1 LMKINSFNFLKNNS
15 KIYKNNLRKC
25 SEIFKNLFNIKEN
38 FFFNTLS
45 EQYQKNLFLK
55 KIILKKKLHKNIL
68 IVGMGGSVLGTKM
81 LSSFF
86 GLDKNYYFLD
96 SLNNSAVNDL
106 IRKDLSKF
114 SIFIISKSGQT
125 LETLTNC
132 NIILNNFNK
141 RKKEI
146 SKNFIII
153 SERNSIL
160 FNFAKKNNILFFE
173 HNINLSG
180 RYSVLSEAGLLM
192 FNLDYKKIMQGINSV
207 LKKDL
212 KKNLIN
218 NAATL
223 LTLITKS
230 KIDTHV
236 SLIYTHNLLNYG
248 YWHQQLLAESIGKNG
263 KDFTPIISECP
274 KDHHSIMQL
283 YLDGKRN
290 KFFTFFKTINNKIDQ
305 PIKDYFDQKLKKNS
319 LNNIVDAQFNATI
332 KVFKKNLIP
341 FRVILIDQ
349 KKPIQSFI
357 SLLVYSMLETTIL
370 CKALDLNP
378 FNQPAVE
385 AIKKE
390 TYSLL
395 S

>member
-1 LMKINSFNFLKNNS
+1 MKINLFNFLKNNS
-15 KIYKNNLRKC
+15 ISYKNNFRKC
-25 SEIFKNLFNIKEN
+25 SKIFKDLLVNKEN

-45 EQYQKNLFLK
+45 AEYQKTVSLK
-55 KIILKKKLHKNIL
+55 KSILKQKLHKNIL
-68 IVGMGGSVLGTKM
+68 VIGMGGSVLGSKM
-81 LSSFF
+81 FSSFF

-96 SLNNSAVNDL
+96 NLNNSIVNNF
-106 IRKDLSKF
+106 IKKDLSKF
-114 SIFIISKSGQT
+114 SIFIISKSGKT

-141 RKKEI
+141 RKKNI
-146 SKNFIII
+146 SKNFIVI
-153 SERNSIL
+153 SERNNIL
-160 FNFAKKNNILFFE
+160 SNFAKKNNLMFFE

-180 RYSVLSEAGLLM
+180 RYSVLSEVGLLM
-192 FNLDYKKIMQGINSV
+192 FNLDYKKIIQGIDSV
-207 LKKDL
+207 LKKGL
-212 KKNLIN
+212 NKNLIR

-223 LTLITKS
+223 LTLIKKS

-236 SLIYTHNLLNYG
+236 SLIYSHNLLSYG
-248 YWHQQLLAESIGKNG
+248 YWHQQLLAESIGKKG

-283 YLDGKRN
+283 YLDGKKN
-290 KFFTFFKTINNKIDQ
+290 KFFTFFKTINNKLDQ
-305 PIKDYFDQKLKKNS
+305 PIKDYFDQKFKRKS
-319 LNNIVDAQFNATI
+319 LNNIIDSQFNATI
-332 KVFKKNLIP
+332 NIFKKNLIP
-341 FRVILIDQ
+341 FRVVLIDQ

-357 SLLVYSMLETTIL
+357 SLIVYSMLETAIL
-370 CKALDLNP
+370 CKALNLNP

-395 S
+395 T

>member
-1 LMKINSFNFLKNNS
+1 MKINSFNFLKNNS
-15 KIYKNNLRKC
+15 ITYKNNLRKC
-25 SEIFKNLFNIKEN
+25 SEIFKNLLNNKEN
-38 FFFNTLS
+38 FFLNTLS
-45 EQYQKNLFLK
+45 EEYQKSLFLK
-55 KIILKKKLHKNIL
+55 RIVLKKRIHKNIL

-96 SLNNSAVNDL
+96 SLNNSTVNDF
-106 IRKDLSKF
+106 IKKDLSKF

-132 NIILNNFNK
+132 NIILNNFK
-141 RKKEI
+141 KIKKEI

-153 SERNSIL
+153 SEKNTVL
-160 FNFAKKNNILFFE
+160 HNFARKNNILFFE
-173 HNINLSG
+173 HNVNLSG

-192 FNLDYKKIMQGINSV
+192 FNLDYKKIIQGINSV

-223 LTLITKS
+223 LTLMTKS
-230 KIDTHV
+230 RIDTHV
-236 SLIYTHNLLNYG
+236 SLIYSHNLLNYG
-248 YWHQQLLAESIGKNG
+248 FWHQQLLAESIGKNG

-283 YLDGKRN
+283 YLGGKRN

-305 PIKDYFDQKLKKNS
+305 PITDYFDQKFKKSS
-319 LNNIVDAQFNATI
+319 LDNIVDAQFNATI
-332 KVFKKNLIP
+332 NVFKKNLIP

-357 SLLVYSMLETTIL
+357 SLLVYSMLETAIL

>member
-1 LMKINSFNFLKNNS
+1 MKINSFNFFKNNS

-25 SEIFKNLFNIKEN
+25 SEIFKNLFSIKEN

-153 SERNSIL
+153 SERSNVL

-192 FNLDYKKIMQGINSV
+192 FNLDYKKIIQGINSV

-248 YWHQQLLAESIGKNG
+248 YWHQQLLAVSIGKNG

-395 S
+395 R

>member
-1 LMKINSFNFLKNNS
+1 MKINSFNFLKNNS

-68 IVGMGGSVLGTKM
+68 IVGTGGSVLGTKM

-86 GLDKNYYFLD
+86 GLDNNYYFLD

-357 SLLVYSMLETTIL
+357 SLLVYSMLETAIL

>member
-1 LMKINSFNFLKNNS
+1 MKINSFNFLKNRTTF
-15 KIYKNNLRKC
+15 YKNNLRKC
-25 SEIFKNLFNIKEN
+25 SEIFKNLLNDKEN

-45 EQYQKNLFLK
+45 EEYQKSLFLK
-55 KIILKKKLHKNIL
+55 KIVLKKKLHKNIL
-68 IVGMGGSVLGTKM
+68 IVGMGGSVLGSKM

-96 SLNNSAVNDL
+96 NLNNFTVNDF
-106 IRKDLSKF
+106 IKKDLSKF
-114 SIFIISKSGQT
+114 SIFIISKSGKT

-132 NIILNNFNK
+132 NIILNNFEK
-141 RKKEI
+141 RKKNI

-160 FNFAKKNNILFFE
+160 FNFARKNNLLFFE

-192 FNLDYKKIMQGINSV
+192 FNLDYKKINQGINSV
-207 LKKDL
+207 IKNDL
-212 KKNLIN
+212 KINLIK

-223 LTLITKS
+223 LTLIKKS

-236 SLIYTHNLLNYG
+236 SLIYSHNLLSYG
-248 YWHQQLLAESIGKNG
+248 YWHQQLLAESIGKTG

-283 YLDGKRN
+283 YLDGKSN

-305 PIKDYFDQKLKKNS
+305 PIKDYFNQKLRKNS
-319 LNNIVDAQFNATI
+319 LNNIIDGQFNATI
-332 KVFKKNLIP
+332 NVFKKNLMP
-341 FRVILIDQ
+341 FRVILID
-349 KKPIQSFI
+349 KKRPIQSFI
-357 SLLVYSMLETTIL
+357 SLLVYSMLETAIL

-390 TYSLL
+390 TYSIL

>member
-1 LMKINSFNFLKNNS
+1 MKINTINFLKNNS
-15 KIYKNNLRKC
+15 KFYKNNLRKC
-25 SEIFKNLFNIKEN
+25 SEILKDLLNNKEN

-45 EQYQKNLFLK
+45 EQYQRSLFFKKNS
-55 KIILKKKLHKNIL
+55 LKKKLHKNIL
-68 IVGMGGSVLGTKM
+68 IVGMGGSVLGAKM

-96 SLNNSAVNDL
+96 SLNKSMVNDF
-106 IRKDLSKF
+106 IKKDLSKF
-114 SIFIISKSGQT
+114 SIFIISKSGKT

-132 NIILNNFNK
+132 NIILDNFKK
-141 RKKEI
+141 RKKDI

-153 SERNSIL
+153 SEKNTIL

-192 FNLDYKKIMQGINSV
+192 FNLDYKKIIQGINSV
-207 LKKDL
+207 LKKNL

-223 LTLITKS
+223 LTLMTKS
-230 KIDTHV
+230 KVDIHV
-236 SLIYTHNLLNYG
+236 SLIYSHNLLNYG
-248 YWHQQLLAESIGKNG
+248 YWHQQLLAESIGKRG
-263 KDFTPIISECP
+263 KDLTPIISECP
-274 KDHHSIMQL
+274 KDNHSIMQL

-290 KFFTFFKTINNKIDQ
+290 KFFTFIKTINNKIDQ
-305 PIKDYFDQKLKKNS
+305 PIKDCFNQKFKKNT
-319 LNNIVDAQFNATI
+319 LNKIVDAQFNSTI
-332 KVFKKNLIP
+332 NVFKKNLIP
-341 FRVILIDQ
+341 FRVLLIDQ

-357 SLLVYSMLETTIL
+357 SLLVYSMLEAAIL
-370 CKALDLNP
+370 CKALNLNP
-378 FNQPAVE
+378 FDQPAVE
-385 AIKKE
+385 TIKKE

>member
-1 LMKINSFNFLKNNS
+1 MKINSFNFLKNNS

-132 NIILNNFNK
+132 NIILNDFNK

-212 KKNLIN
+212 NKNLIN

-357 SLLVYSMLETTIL
+357 SLLVYSMLETAIL

>member
-1 LMKINSFNFLKNNS
+1 MKINSFIFLKNNS
-15 KIYKNNLRKC
+15 ITYKNNLRKC
-25 SEIFKNLFNIKEN
+25 SELFNNLLNNKEN
-38 FFFNTLS
+38 FFLNTLS
-45 EQYQKNLFLK
+45 EEYQKSLFLK
-55 KIILKKKLHKNIL
+55 RIVLKKRIHKNIL
-68 IVGMGGSVLGTKM
+68 IVGMGGSVLGAKM

-86 GLDKNYYFLD
+86 GSDRNYYFLD
-96 SLNNSAVNDL
+96 SLNNFIVNDF
-106 IRKDLSKF
+106 IKKDLSKF
-114 SIFIISKSGQT
+114 SIFIISKSGRT

-132 NIILNNFNK
+132 NIILNKFK
-141 RKKEI
+141 KIKKEI

-153 SERNSIL
+153 SEKNSVL
-160 FNFAKKNNILFFE
+160 HNFARKNNILFFE
-173 HNINLSG
+173 HNVNLSG

-192 FNLDYKKIMQGINSV
+192 FNLDYKKIIQGINFV
-207 LKKDL
+207 LKKGL

-223 LTLITKS
+223 LTLMAKS

-236 SLIYTHNLLNYG
+236 SLIYSHNLLNYG
-248 YWHQQLLAESIGKNG
+248 FWHQQLLAESIGKNG

-274 KDHHSIMQL
+274 KDHHSLMQL
-283 YLDGKRN
+283 YLGGKRN

-305 PIKDYFDQKLKKNS
+305 PITDYFGQKFKKSS
-319 LNNIVDAQFNATI
+319 LENIVDAQFNATI
-332 KVFKKNLIP
+332 NVFKKNLIP

-357 SLLVYSMLETTIL
+357 SLLVYSMLETAIL

>member
-1 LMKINSFNFLKNNS
+1 MKINSFNFLKNNS
-15 KIYKNNLRKC
+15 TLYKNNSTKC
-25 SEIFKNLFNIKEN
+25 SEIFKNLIRNKEN

-45 EQYQKNLFLK
+45 YDYQKSIFLK
-55 KIILKKKLHKNIL
+55 KIFLKKKLHKNVL
-68 IVGMGGSVLGTKM
+68 IIGIGGSVLGSKM

-96 SLNNSAVNDL
+96 SLNNSTVNDF
-106 IRKDLSKF
+106 IKKDLSKF

-132 NIILNNFNK
+132 NIILNNFQK

-153 SERNSIL
+153 SETNSIL
-160 FNFAKKNNILFFE
+160 FNFARKNNILFFE

-192 FNLDYKKIMQGINSV
+192 FNLDYKKIIQGINSV

-212 KKNLIN
+212 NKNLIS

-236 SLIYTHNLLNYG
+236 SLIYSHNLINYG
-248 YWHQQLLAESIGKNG
+248 YWHRQLLAESIGKNG

-290 KFFTFFKTINNKIDQ
+290 KFFTFIKTINNKIDQ
-305 PIKDYFDQKLKKNS
+305 PIKDYFDQKFKKSS
-319 LNNIVDAQFNATI
+319 LNNIVDAQFNATLN
-332 KVFKKNLIP
+332 VFKKNLIP

-357 SLLVYSMLETTIL
+357 SLLVYSMLETAIL

>member
-1 LMKINSFNFLKNNS
+1 MKINSFNFLKNNS
-15 KIYKNNLRKC
+15 TIYKNNLRKC
-25 SEIFKNLFNIKEN
+25 SEIFKNLLNNKEN

-45 EQYQKNLFLK
+45 EDYQKKLFLK
-55 KIILKKKLHKNIL
+55 KIVLKKKLHKNIL
-68 IVGMGGSVLGTKM
+68 IIGMGGSVLGSKM

-86 GLDKNYYFLD
+86 VLDKNYFFLD
-96 SLNNSAVNDL
+96 SLNNSTVNNF
-106 IRKDLSKF
+106 IKKDLSKF
-114 SIFIISKSGQT
+114 SIFVISKSGQT

-132 NIILNNFNK
+132 NIILNNFKK

-153 SERNSIL
+153 SERDSIL
-160 FNFAKKNNILFFE
+160 FNFARKNNILFFE

-192 FNLDYKKIMQGINSV
+192 FNLDYMKIIQGINSV
-207 LKKDL
+207 LKNDL

-223 LTLITKS
+223 LTFMTKS

-236 SLIYTHNLLNYG
+236 SLIYSNNLLNYG

-305 PIKDYFDQKLKKNS
+305 PIKDYFDLKFKKSS

-341 FRVILIDQ
+341 FRVIFIDQ

-357 SLLVYSMLETTIL
+357 SLLVYSMLETAIL

-385 AIKKE
+385 VIKKE

>member
-1 LMKINSFNFLKNNS
+1 MKINSFNFLKNNS
-15 KIYKNNLRKC
+15 KIYKKNLRKC

-357 SLLVYSMLETTIL
+357 SLLVYSMLETAIL

>member
-1 LMKINSFNFLKNNS
+1 MKINSFNFLKNNS
-15 KIYKNNLRKC
+15 TLYKNNSRKC
-25 SEIFKNLFNIKEN
+25 SEIFKNLIRNKEN

-45 EQYQKNLFLK
+45 YDYQKSIVLK
-55 KIILKKKLHKNIL
+55 KIFLKKKLHKNVL
-68 IVGMGGSVLGTKM
+68 IIGMGGSVLGSKM

-96 SLNNSAVNDL
+96 SLNNSTVNDF
-106 IRKDLSKF
+106 IKKDLSKF

-132 NIILNNFNK
+132 NIILNNFQK

-153 SERNSIL
+153 SEKNSVL
-160 FNFAKKNNILFFE
+160 HNFARKNNILFFE

-192 FNLDYKKIMQGINSV
+192 FNLDYKKIIQGINSV

-357 SLLVYSMLETTIL
+357 SLLVYSMLETAIL

-385 AIKKE
+385 EIKKE
-390 TYSLL
+390 TYFLL

>member
-1 LMKINSFNFLKNNS
+1 MKINSFNFFKNNS

-25 SEIFKNLFNIKEN
+25 SEIFKNLFSIKEN

-153 SERNSIL
+153 SERNSVL

-192 FNLDYKKIMQGINSV
+192 FNLDYKKIIQGINSV

-378 FNQPAVE
+378 FNQPAVD

-395 S
+395 R

>member
-1 LMKINSFNFLKNNS
+1 MKINSFNFLKNNS

-55 KIILKKKLHKNIL
+55 KIVLKKKLHKNIL

-132 NIILNNFNK
+132 NIILNNFKK

-160 FNFAKKNNILFFE
+160 FKFAKKNNILFFE
-173 HNINLSG
+173 HNIKLSG

-192 FNLDYKKIMQGINSV
+192 FNLDYKKIIQGINSV

-212 KKNLIN
+212 KKSLIN

-236 SLIYTHNLLNYG
+236 SLIYSHNLLNYG

-305 PIKDYFDQKLKKNS
+305 PITDYFDQKFKKSS
-319 LNNIVDAQFNATI
+319 LDNIVDAQFNATI
-332 KVFKKNLIP
+332 NVFKKNLIP

-357 SLLVYSMLETTIL
+357 SLLVYSMLETAIL

>member
-1 LMKINSFNFLKNNS
+1 MKINSFNFLKNNS
-15 KIYKNNLRKC
+15 KIYKKNLRKC

-55 KIILKKKLHKNIL
+55 KIVLKKKLHKNIL
-68 IVGMGGSVLGTKM
+68 IVGMGGSVLGAKM

-357 SLLVYSMLETTIL
+357 SLLVYSMLETAIL

>member
-1 LMKINSFNFLKNNS
+1 MKINSFNFSKNNS
-15 KIYKNNLRKC
+15 KSYKSNLRKC
-25 SEIFKNLFNIKEN
+25 TEILKNLSNNKEN

-45 EQYQKNLFLK
+45 EAYQKSLFLK
-55 KIILKKKLHKNIL
+55 RKVLKKRIRKNIL
-68 IVGMGGSVLGTKM
+68 VVGMGGSVLGSKM

-86 GLDKNYYFLD
+86 GLDSNYYFLD
-96 SLNNSAVNDL
+96 NLNNSTVNDF
-106 IRKDLSKF
+106 IKKDLSKF
-114 SIFIISKSGQT
+114 SIFIISKSGKT

-132 NIILNNFNK
+132 NIILNNFIK
-141 RKKEI
+141 RKKNI

-153 SERNSIL
+153 SEKNSIL

-192 FNLDYKKIMQGINSV
+192 FNFDYKKIIQGANSV

-212 KKNLIN
+212 KKNLISN
-218 NAATL
+218 VANL

-236 SLIYTHNLLNYG
+236 SLIYSHSLLSYG

-263 KDFTPIISECP
+263 RDFTPIISECP

-290 KFFTFFKTINNKIDQ
+290 KFFTFFKTINNKIDR
-305 PIKDYFDQKLKKNS
+305 PIKDYFDQKFKKSS
-319 LNNIVDAQFNATI
+319 LNNVVDAQFNATI
-332 KVFKKNLIP
+332 NVFKKHLIP

-349 KKPIQSFI
+349 KKPVQSFI
-357 SLLVYSMLETTIL
+357 SLLVYSMLETAIL

>member
-1 LMKINSFNFLKNNS
+1 MKINSFNFLKNNS
-15 KIYKNNLRKC
+15 TIYKNNLKKC
-25 SEIFKNLFNIKEN
+25 SEIFKNLFNDKEN

-45 EQYQKNLFLK
+45 EQYQKSLLLK
-55 KIILKKKLHKNIL
+55 KIVLKKKLHKNIL
-68 IVGMGGSVLGTKM
+68 IVGTGGSVLGTKM

-86 GLDKNYYFLD
+86 GLDTNYYFLD
-96 SLNNSAVNDL
+96 SLNNSTVNDF
-106 IRKDLSKF
+106 IKKDLSKF

-132 NIILNNFNK
+132 NIILNNFKK

-153 SERNSIL
+153 SEKNSIL
-160 FNFAKKNNILFFE
+160 FNFARKNNILFFE

-192 FNLDYKKIMQGINSV
+192 FNLDYKKIIQGINSV
-207 LKKDL
+207 LKNDL

-223 LTLITKS
+223 LTLMSKS

-236 SLIYTHNLLNYG
+236 SLIYSHNLLNYG

-283 YLDGKRN
+283 FLDGNRN
-290 KFFTFFKTINNKIDQ
+290 KFFTFFKIANKKIDRS
-305 PIKDYFDQKLKKNS
+305 IKDHFNQKFRSNS
-319 LNNIVDAQFNATI
+319 LNNIINAQFNATI
-332 KVFKKNLIP
+332 SVFKKNFIP

-349 KKPIQSFI
+349 KKPTQNLI
-357 SLLVYSMLETTIL
+357 SLIVYSMMETVIL

-390 TYSLL
+390 TYSIL

>member
-1 LMKINSFNFLKNNS
+1 MKINSFNFLKNNS

-68 IVGMGGSVLGTKM
+68 IVGTGGSVLGTKM

-86 GLDKNYYFLD
+86 GLDNNYYFLD
-96 SLNNSAVNDL
+96 SLNNSAFNDL

-357 SLLVYSMLETTIL
+357 SLLVYSMLETAIL

>member
-1 LMKINSFNFLKNNS
+1 MKIKSFSSLKNNS
-15 KIYKNNLRKC
+15 RFYKDNLREC
-25 SEIFKNLFNIKEN
+25 SEIFKNLLNDKEN

-45 EQYQKNLFLK
+45 EEFQKSLFLK
-55 KIILKKKLHKNIL
+55 KTVLKKKLHKNIL

-96 SLNNSAVNDL
+96 SLNKFTVNDFV
-106 IRKDLSKF
+106 RKDLSKF
-114 SIFIISKSGQT
+114 SIFVISKSGQT

-132 NIILNNFNK
+132 NIIINNFKK

-160 FNFAKKNNILFFE
+160 FNFAKNNNILFFE
-173 HNINLSG
+173 HNVNLSG

-192 FNLDYKKIMQGINSV
+192 FNLDYKKIIQGINSV
-207 LKKDL
+207 LKKNL
-212 KKNLIN
+212 KKDLIN

-223 LTLITKS
+223 LTLMKKS
-230 KIDTHV
+230 KINTHV
-236 SLIYTHNLLNYG
+236 SLIYSHNLLNYG
-248 YWHQQLLAESIGKNG
+248 FWHQQLLAESIGKNG

-305 PIKDYFDQKLKKNS
+305 PIKDYFDQKFKKS
-319 LNNIVDAQFNATI
+319 SINNIVDAQFNATI
-332 KVFKKNLIP
+332 KVFKRNLIP

-357 SLLVYSMLETTIL
+357 SLLVYSMLETAIL

-395 S
+395 N

>member
-1 LMKINSFNFLKNNS
+1 MKINSFNLLKNNS
-15 KIYKNNLRKC
+15 ITYKNNLRKC
-25 SEIFKNLFNIKEN
+25 SEIFKNLLYNKEN
-38 FFFNTLS
+38 FFLNTLS
-45 EQYQKNLFLK
+45 EGYQKRLFLK
-55 KIILKKKLHKNIL
+55 RIFLKKRIHKNIL

-96 SLNNSAVNDL
+96 SLNISTVNDF
-106 IRKDLSKF
+106 IKKDLSKF

-132 NIILNNFNK
+132 NIILNNLKK
-141 RKKEI
+141 RKKKI

-153 SERNSIL
+153 SERNSVL
-160 FNFAKKNNILFFE
+160 HNFATKNNILFFE
-173 HNINLSG
+173 HNANLSG

-192 FNLDYKKIMQGINSV
+192 FNLDHKEIIQGINSV

-223 LTLITKS
+223 LTLMTKS

-236 SLIYTHNLLNYG
+236 SLIYSHNLLNYG
-248 YWHQQLLAESIGKNG
+248 FWHQQLLAESIGKNG

-283 YLDGKRN
+283 YLGGKRN

-305 PIKDYFDQKLKKNS
+305 PITDYFNQKFKKSS
-319 LNNIVDAQFNATI
+319 LDNIVDAQFNATVN
-332 KVFKKNLIP
+332 VFKKNLIP
-341 FRVILIDQ
+341 FRVILVDQ

-357 SLLVYSMLETTIL
+357 SLLVYSMLETAIM

>member
-1 LMKINSFNFLKNNS
+1 MKINSFNFLKNNS
-15 KIYKNNLRKC
+15 ITYKNNLRKC
-25 SEIFKNLFNIKEN
+25 SEIFKNLLNNKEN
-38 FFFNTLS
+38 FFLNTLS
-45 EQYQKNLFLK
+45 EGYQKSLFLK
-55 KIILKKKLHKNIL
+55 RIFLKKRIHKNIL
-68 IVGMGGSVLGTKM
+68 IIGMGGSVLGTKM

-86 GLDKNYYFLD
+86 GLDRNYFFLD
-96 SLNNSAVNDL
+96 SLNNSTVNDF
-106 IRKDLSKF
+106 IKKDLSKF

-132 NIILNNFNK
+132 NIILNNFK
-141 RKKEI
+141 KIKKEI

-153 SERNSIL
+153 SEKNSVL
-160 FNFAKKNNILFFE
+160 HNFARKNNILFFE
-173 HNINLSG
+173 HNVNLSG

-192 FNLDYKKIMQGINSV
+192 FNLDYKKIIQGINSV

-223 LTLITKS
+223 LTLMTKS
-230 KIDTHV
+230 KIGTHV
-236 SLIYTHNLLNYG
+236 SLIYSHNLLNYG
-248 YWHQQLLAESIGKNG
+248 FWHQQLLAESIGKNG

-283 YLDGKRN
+283 YLGGKRN

-305 PIKDYFDQKLKKNS
+305 PITDYFDQKFKKSS
-319 LNNIVDAQFNATI
+319 LDNIVDAQFNATI
-332 KVFKKNLIP
+332 NVFKKNLIP

-357 SLLVYSMLETTIL
+357 SLLVYSMLETAIV

>member
-1 LMKINSFNFLKNNS
+1 MKINSFNFLKNNS
-15 KIYKNNLRKC
+15 KFYKNNLRKC
-25 SEIFKNLFNIKEN
+25 SEILKNLLNNKEN

-45 EQYQKNLFLK
+45 KEFQKSVFLK
-55 KIILKKKLHKNIL
+55 KIVLKKKLHKNIL
-68 IVGMGGSVLGTKM
+68 IVGMGGSVLGAKM

-86 GLDKNYYFLD
+86 GFDKNYYFLD
-96 SLNNSAVNDL
+96 SLNNSTVNDF
-106 IRKDLSKF
+106 IKKDLSKF
-114 SIFIISKSGQT
+114 SIFIISKSGKT

-132 NIILNNFNK
+132 NIILNNLKK
-141 RKKEI
+141 RKKDI

-153 SERNSIL
+153 SEKNTIL
-160 FNFAKKNNILFFE
+160 FNFARKNNILFYE

-192 FNLDYKKIMQGINSV
+192 FNLDYKKIIQGVNSV

-218 NAATL
+218 NAAIL

-236 SLIYTHNLLNYG
+236 SLVYSNNLLNYA
-248 YWHQQLLAESIGKNG
+248 YWHQQLLAESIGKKG

-290 KFFTFFKTINNKIDQ
+290 KFFTFLKTINNKIEQ
-305 PIKDYFDQKLKKNS
+305 PIKDYFDQKSKRSS
-319 LNNIVDAQFNATI
+319 LTNIVDAQFNATI
-332 KVFKKNLIP
+332 NVFKKNLIP

-357 SLLVYSMLETTIL
+357 SLLVYSMLETAIL

-378 FNQPAVE
+378 FDQPAVE

>member
-1 LMKINSFNFLKNNS
+1 MKINSFNFFKNNS

-153 SERNSIL
+153 SERNSVL

-192 FNLDYKKIMQGINSV
+192 FNLDYKKIIQGINSV

-395 S
+395 R